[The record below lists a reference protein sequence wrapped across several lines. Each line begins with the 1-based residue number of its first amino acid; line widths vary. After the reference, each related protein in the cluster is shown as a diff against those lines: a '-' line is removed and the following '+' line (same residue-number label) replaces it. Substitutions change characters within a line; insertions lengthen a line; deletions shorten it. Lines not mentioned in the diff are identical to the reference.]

1 MIKLTALC
9 APILA
14 LCAATQSSAAVI
26 NFGGLT
32 QAGTGFNAV
41 GPPYSQDGFHFT
53 SVSGGF
59 GNLLGAFQSSSPN
72 HPAGGNSATS
82 LTAYYG
88 LMTVTIA
95 PASGNF
101 DLLSIDLGD
110 WGANQG
116 GGAGTFTQSF
126 TGTKSGG
133 GTVSQTFTISRS
145 ATPTLTTFT
154 FSGFTNLTSVSFTQ
168 GIFFQGQGIQ
178 FNNLVVSTPSAVPEP
193 GVFLLSASALL
204 ALLIRR
210 RSCR

>member
-9 APILA
+9 APILVV
-14 LCAATQSSAAVI
+14 CAATQSSAAVI
-26 NFGGLT
+26 NFSRLT
-32 QAGTGFNAV
+32 QAGTGFNGV
-41 GPPYSQDGFHFT
+41 GPPYSQDGFTFT
-53 SVSGGF
+53 SVNGGF

-72 HPAGGNSATS
+72 HPAGGNAATS
-82 LTAYYG
+82 LTAYYA
-88 LMTVTIA
+88 LMKVTIT

-101 DLLSIDLGD
+101 DLLSIDLAE

-116 GGAGTFTQSF
+116 GGTGTFTQGF

-145 ATPTLTTFT
+145 ATPTLATFA

-168 GIFFQGQGIQ
+168 GIFSQGQAIQ
-178 FNNLVVSTPSAVPEP
+178 FDNLVVRTAGSVPEP
-193 GVFLLSASALL
+193 GVFLLSASGLL